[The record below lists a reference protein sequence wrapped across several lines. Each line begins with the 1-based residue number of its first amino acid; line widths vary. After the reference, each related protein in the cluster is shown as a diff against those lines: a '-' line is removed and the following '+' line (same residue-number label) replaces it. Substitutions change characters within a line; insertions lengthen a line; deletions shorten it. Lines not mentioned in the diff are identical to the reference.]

1 MNHNGIYFDDI
12 HSYEDLNLILSAA
25 VIPPA
30 VAKTNYVDIPGAD
43 GEIDLTEALG
53 EVKFADRDGAKFTL
67 TMNPAGDL
75 SESAWEAKK
84 TEISNLLNGKRCKVR
99 LDKDP
104 DYYWQGRCSVDE
116 YLSDK
121 RIRQFVVG
129 AKFAPYKLKNEI
141 TRVVC
146 PAGQNASVT
155 LKNGRMRAIPTI
167 TTKAQATII
176 FNGNTFTF
184 NAGTHK
190 NLNIIL
196 YEGEYPVTVT
206 STQPVEFAYQEGDL

>member
-43 GEIDLTEALG
+43 GEIDLTEAFG
-53 EVKFADRDGAKFTL
+53 EVKYADRDGVRFTL

-84 TEISNLLNGKRCKVR
+84 TEISNLLNGKRFKVR

-104 DYYWQGRCSVDE
+104 EYYWQGRLSVDE
-116 YLSDK
+116 YLSDR

-129 AKFAPYKLKNEI
+129 AKFAPYKLKNEP
-141 TRVVC
+141 TTVVC
-146 PAGQNASVT
+146 PAGDKVSVT

-167 TTKAQATII
+167 TATAEATVI

-196 YEGEYPVTVT
+196 YEGEHPVTVT
-206 STQPVEFAYQEGDL
+206 STAPVVFTYQEGDL

>member
-53 EVKFADRDGAKFTL
+53 EVKYADRDGAKFTL

-104 DYYWQGRCSVDE
+104 EYYWQGRLSVDE
-116 YLSDK
+116 YLSDR

-129 AKFAPYKLKNEI
+129 AKFAPYKLKREI

-146 PAGQNASVT
+146 PAGQNVSVT

-167 TTKAQATII
+167 TTKAQATIV

-196 YEGEYPVTVT
+196 YKGEYPVAVT
-206 STQPVEFAYQEGDL
+206 STQPVEFTYQEGDL

>member
-1 MNHNGIYFDDI
+1 MNHNGVFFDDI
-12 HSYEDLNLILSAA
+12 HSYEDLNLILSAV

-53 EVKFADRDGAKFTL
+53 EVKYYDRDGVKFTL

-104 DYYWQGRCSVDE
+104 DYYWQGRLSVDE
-116 YLSDK
+116 YLSDR

-146 PAGQNASVT
+146 PAGQNVFVT
-155 LKNGRMRAIPTI
+155 LENGRMRAIPTI
-167 TTKAQATII
+167 TTKAQATIV
-176 FNGNTFTF
+176 FNGSTFTL
-184 NAGTHK
+184 NAGAHK